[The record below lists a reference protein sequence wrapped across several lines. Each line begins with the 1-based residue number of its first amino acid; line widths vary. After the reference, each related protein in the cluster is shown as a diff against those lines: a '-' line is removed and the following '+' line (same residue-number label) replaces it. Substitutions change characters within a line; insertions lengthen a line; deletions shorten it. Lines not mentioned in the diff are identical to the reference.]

1 MMNLLDFDALFVMNQ
16 KIKNIESKPAATEEI
31 TDTNV
36 KQPLDKDKQAE
47 YLDKKEQ
54 LVKDFGTNKSK
65 KLINNRRT
73 NIVKEENISST
84 SAMHNILKKSAKN
97 LEHDYKQNKET
108 LMHQREQFMKQILPV
123 FDLQATDVQN
133 VYNIGSSN

>member
-73 NIVKEENISST
+73 NIVPCRT
-84 SAMHNILKKSAKN
+84 
-97 LEHDYKQNKET
+97 
-108 LMHQREQFMKQILPV
+108 
-123 FDLQATDVQN
+123 
-133 VYNIGSSN
+133 